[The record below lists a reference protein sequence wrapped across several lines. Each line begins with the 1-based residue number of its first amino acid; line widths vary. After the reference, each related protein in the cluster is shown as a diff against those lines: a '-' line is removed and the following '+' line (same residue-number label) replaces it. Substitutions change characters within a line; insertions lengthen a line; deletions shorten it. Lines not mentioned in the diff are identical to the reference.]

1 MKKYDVVCDCRK
13 PAPGMIIR
21 AINEYNLPKDQVF
34 LFGDSD
40 RDIKAA
46 EAAGIK
52 GFLFDGTNLKDF
64 VYQKLAGLGYRDNK
78 RISLYFRLIHEKKNS
93 FVHEAIERRF
103 LYNSLLLHRFDL

>member
-1 MKKYDVVCDCRK
+1 
-13 PAPGMIIR
+13 MIIR

-52 GFLFDGTNLKDF
+52 DSCLMGQILRT
-64 VYQKLAGLGYRDNK
+64 
-78 RISLYFRLIHEKKNS
+78 LYIKN
-93 FVHEAIERRF
+93 
-103 LYNSLLLHRFDL
+103 